1 VSKNEPGTI
10 VLNGLPSV
18 AVSGRPLIPGDSNDW
33 NCLSQAVKMAL
44 KFQAASGEFI
54 KCGLVAVVGQITLEG
69 KKRDESCMTKMN
81 NVQGGFGREST
92 WFPRQHHAK

>member
-1 VSKNEPGTI
+1 MSKNEPGTI

-44 KFQAASGEFI
+44 KFPAASRKPI
-54 KCGLVAVVGQITLEG
+54 KCGLAAVVGQIALEG
-69 KKRDESCMTKMN
+69 KKSGESSMTKMN

-92 WFPRQHHAK
+92 WFPRQHHAQ